1 MTRARLIVM
10 TFVFALVC
18 SPWASGNPADDKSD
32 KAPDTKMRG
41 QLPQNWSK
49 LGLSD
54 KQKQD
59 VYKVQN
65 EYMAKIDALRKQ
77 MDDLKTAEKK
87 EMEKILTPAQKERLK
102 EILTGKAPDTSK

>member
-1 MTRARLIVM
+1 MTRIRFLA
-10 TFVFALVC
+10 FSLVLVGFC
-18 SPWASGNPADDKSD
+18 SPLAVGKPADDKSD

-59 VYKVQN
+59 IYKVQN
-65 EYMAKIDALRKQ
+65 DYMAKIDALRKQ